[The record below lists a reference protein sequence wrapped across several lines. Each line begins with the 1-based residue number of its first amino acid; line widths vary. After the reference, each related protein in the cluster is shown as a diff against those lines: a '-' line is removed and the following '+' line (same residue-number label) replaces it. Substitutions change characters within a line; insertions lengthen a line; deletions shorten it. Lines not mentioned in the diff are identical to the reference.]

1 MDTKKLR
8 QKILDLAIRG
18 KLVPQDPNDEP
29 ASVLLERIRAEKEQ
43 LIKEGKIKRTKKS
56 VASDTSHYENMPFEV
71 PENWEWV
78 NIMEIL
84 LKLTDGTH
92 HSPKNYPKGN
102 YKYIT
107 AKNIKNEGIVLDDVT
122 YVDDETHHE
131 IFSRCNPEYG
141 DILYIKDGATTGVV
155 AINNLTEDFS
165 LLSSVALLKPS
176 KLVSNKYLFYYL
188 QSSYCYESVRSSMKG
203 VGITRITLKQIA
215 DWDVPIPP
223 IGEQHRIVEY
233 IDSLFSQIDLI
244 AKDTSTLKSFLE
256 KYKHGILDLAI
267 AGKLVPQD
275 PSEEPAVELLMRINP
290 TYKSC
295 DNRHYRQLP
304 DSWQVVKIKDVF
316 TINPKNKV
324 DDDIDAGFVSMS
336 MIDDGYRDSYQF
348 EKKKWSLIKGGF
360 THFQDGDIAVAKISP
375 CLENRKSMI
384 LKNLPNGIGAG
395 TTELH
400 VFRSAIVYPKF
411 ALYFFKSDYFIN
423 HCVGTF
429 NGVVGQQRVGKN
441 IIEDIIF
448 PLPTYEEQKRI
459 SEKITHIFECLDKI
473 TAEL

>member
-1 MDTKKLR
+1 
-8 QKILDLAIRG
+8 
-18 KLVPQDPNDEP
+18 
-29 ASVLLERIRAEKEQ
+29 
-43 LIKEGKIKRTKKS
+43 
-56 VASDTSHYENMPFEV
+56 MPFEV

-188 QSSYCYESVRSSMKG
+188 QSPYCYESVRSSMKG

-233 IDSLFSQIDLI
+233 IDSFFSQIDLI

-275 PSEEPAVELLMRINP
+275 PSEEPAVELLLRINP

-295 DNRHYRQLP
+295 DNRHYENLP
-304 DSWQVVKIKDVF
+304 DSWEEVELGDVCQLFDGEKVRGKEFINLDVKYLRGSKDGSRLSSGKYVPENALMILVDGENSGEVF
-316 TINPKNKV
+316 TTPHEGYQGSTFKQLGISSELNRDYVLLLIQRSRELLKDNKV
-324 DDDIDAGFVSMS
+324 G
-336 MIDDGYRDSYQF
+336 
-348 EKKKWSLIKGGF
+348 
-360 THFQDGDIAVAKISP
+360 
-375 CLENRKSMI
+375 
-384 LKNLPNGIGAG
+384 
-395 TTELH
+395 
-400 VFRSAIVYPKF
+400 SAIPHLNKK
-411 ALYFFKSDYFIN
+411 LFKQIHVPIPPYDEQSRI
-423 HCVGTF
+423 VR
-429 NGVVGQQRVGKN
+429 VVQDAMNK
-441 IIEDIIF
+441 
-448 PLPTYEEQKRI
+448 
-459 SEKITHIFECLDKI
+459 LDEI
-473 TAEL
+473 LADL

>member
-1 MDTKKLR
+1 M
-8 QKILDLAIRG
+8 
-18 KLVPQDPNDEP
+18 
-29 ASVLLERIRAEKEQ
+29 
-43 LIKEGKIKRTKKS
+43 
-56 VASDTSHYENMPFEV
+56 

-244 AKDTSTLKSFLE
+244 AKDTSILKSFLE
-256 KYKHGILDLAI
+256 KYKHGIFDLAI

-295 DNRHYRQLP
+295 DNRHYENIP
-304 DSWQVVKIKDVF
+304 EGWTICTFEDVLEYEQPQKYIVSS
-316 TINPKNKV
+316 TDYSDKYNVPV
-324 DDDIDAGFVSMS
+324 LTAG
-336 MIDDGYRDSYQF
+336 
-348 EKKKWSLIKGGF
+348 
-360 THFQDGDIAVAKISP
+360 
-375 CLENRKSMI
+375 KSFI
-384 LKNLPNGIGAG
+384 IGKTNEEFGVYDNLP
-395 TTELH
+395 
-400 VFRSAIVYPKF
+400 V
-411 ALYFFKSDYFIN
+411 
-423 HCVGTF
+423 
-429 NGVVGQQRVGKN
+429 
-441 IIEDIIF
+441 IIF
-448 PLPTYEEQKRI
+448 DDFTTDSKYVDFPFKVKSSAMKILHPKAGINLRYIAYLMSVTRLVGDTHKRYWI
-459 SEKITHIFECLDKI
+459 SEYSKIAIMLPPVREQERIVAVIENIFDSLDRI
-473 TAEL
+473 LADL

>member
-1 MDTKKLR
+1 
-8 QKILDLAIRG
+8 
-18 KLVPQDPNDEP
+18 
-29 ASVLLERIRAEKEQ
+29 
-43 LIKEGKIKRTKKS
+43 
-56 VASDTSHYENMPFEV
+56 MPFEV

-188 QSSYCYESVRSSMKG
+188 QSPYCYESVRSSMKG

-233 IDSLFSQIDLI
+233 IDSFFSQIDLI

-275 PSEEPAVELLMRINP
+275 PSEEPAVELLLRINP

-295 DNRHYRQLP
+295 DNRHYENLP
-304 DSWQVVKIKDVF
+304 DSWEEVELGDVCQLFDGEKVRGKEFINLDVKYLRGSKDGSRLSSGKYVPENALMILVDGENSGEVF
-316 TINPKNKV
+316 TTPHEGYQGSTFKQLRISSELNRDYVLLLIQRSRELLKDNKV
-324 DDDIDAGFVSMS
+324 G
-336 MIDDGYRDSYQF
+336 
-348 EKKKWSLIKGGF
+348 
-360 THFQDGDIAVAKISP
+360 
-375 CLENRKSMI
+375 
-384 LKNLPNGIGAG
+384 
-395 TTELH
+395 
-400 VFRSAIVYPKF
+400 SAIPHLNKK
-411 ALYFFKSDYFIN
+411 LFKQIHVPIPPYDEQSRI
-423 HCVGTF
+423 VR
-429 NGVVGQQRVGKN
+429 VVQDAMNK
-441 IIEDIIF
+441 
-448 PLPTYEEQKRI
+448 
-459 SEKITHIFECLDKI
+459 LDEI
-473 TAEL
+473 LADL

>member
-29 ASVLLERIRAEKEQ
+29 ASVLLERIRAEKEL
-43 LIKEGKIKRTKKS
+43 LIKEGKIKRSKKS
-56 VASDTSHYENMPFEV
+56 AASDTSHYENVPFEV
-71 PENWEWV
+71 PESWEWV

-122 YVDDETHHE
+122 YVDDETHHK

-203 VGITRITLKQIA
+203 VGITRITLKQIV

-244 AKDTSTLKSFLE
+244 AKDTSILKSFLE

-295 DNRHYRQLP
+295 DNRHYENLP
-304 DSWQVVKIKDVF
+304 DSWEEVELGDVCQLFDGEKVRGKEFINLDVKYLRGSKDGSRLSSGKYVPENALMILVDGENSGEVF
-316 TINPKNKV
+316 TTPHEGYQGSTFMQLRISSELNRDYVLLLIQRSRELLKDNKV
-324 DDDIDAGFVSMS
+324 G
-336 MIDDGYRDSYQF
+336 
-348 EKKKWSLIKGGF
+348 
-360 THFQDGDIAVAKISP
+360 
-375 CLENRKSMI
+375 
-384 LKNLPNGIGAG
+384 
-395 TTELH
+395 
-400 VFRSAIVYPKF
+400 SAIPHLNKK
-411 ALYFFKSDYFIN
+411 LFKQIHVPIPPYDEQSRI
-423 HCVGTF
+423 VR
-429 NGVVGQQRVGKN
+429 VVQDAMNK
-441 IIEDIIF
+441 
-448 PLPTYEEQKRI
+448 
-459 SEKITHIFECLDKI
+459 LDEI
-473 TAEL
+473 LADL

>member
-1 MDTKKLR
+1 MSLFQSNIMTAHK
-8 QKILDLAIRG
+8 
-18 KLVPQDPNDEP
+18 
-29 ASVLLERIRAEKEQ
+29 
-43 LIKEGKIKRTKKS
+43 
-56 VASDTSHYENMPFEV
+56 SHYENVPFEV

-244 AKDTSTLKSFLE
+244 AKDTSILKSFLE

-295 DNRHYRQLP
+295 DNRHYGNVPEGWAICTFEDVLEYEQPQKYIVSSTDYSDKYKVPVLTAGKSFIIGKTNEEFGVCYNLP
-304 DSWQVVKIKDVF
+304 VIIFDDFTTDSKYVDFPFKVKSSAMKILHL
-316 TINPKNKV
+316 KV
-324 DDDIDAGFVSMS
+324 G
-336 MIDDGYRDSYQF
+336 
-348 EKKKWSLIKGGF
+348 
-360 THFQDGDIAVAKISP
+360 ISP
-375 CLENRKSMI
+375 RYIAYLMSVTR
-384 LKNLPNGIGAG
+384 L
-395 TTELH
+395 
-400 VFRSAIVYPKF
+400 
-411 ALYFFKSDYFIN
+411 
-423 HCVGTF
+423 VGDTH
-429 NGVVGQQRVGKN
+429 
-441 IIEDIIF
+441 
-448 PLPTYEEQKRI
+448 KRYWI
-459 SEKITHIFECLDKI
+459 SEYSKIPILLPPAREQERIVAVIENIFDSLDRML
-473 TAEL
+473 ADL